1 MFRKMVSQ
9 LSLSPSAA
17 SQLTFYARRLA
28 QERITRTFS
37 AIAAVLIVLL
47 QFATILAPPTPAN
60 AASPSDLI
68 YGGVVSKDDL
78 LNRYDESKQLQAIY
92 RTFGVERRDLEK
104 TKLGTINSLDKSYK
118 TLGRVQHL
126 ATDTKFEIGKET
138 YWQRSLSVWDTG
150 SRKTTGTNYK
160 VYEGTRSL
168 DGGYFAIMVQCGNIV
183 VKTNPATPKPTTKP
197 PVPTPIPTPAP
208 TPKSATLACTRLTAN
223 IYRGEGPLEVRFTG
237 LGAATGDT
245 IEEWIYDFGDTTVAK
260 RATGSVIHVY
270 QNPGK
275 FIVHLQ
281 IRGKSGKVT
290 EKNPHCR
297 VEVTVDPKPAAYIKK
312 KSALNLTQ
320 NIVATEKPAEAGD
333 EIRYLLSTKNV
344 GGVGTNYVV
353 TEHITD
359 LLEYATVIDDG
370 GAKVDKDK
378 GVMLFPSKSLGP
390 GQTIVHTFTIK
401 IKNPV
406 PPTPIGLS
414 DRYSYDLR
422 LDNVYGT
429 AVTVAIEPPVAKQV
443 EAAAAALPATG
454 GPVATLIVLVVSGLT
469 LFFYFRNRQLAAEIK
484 LLRGDYQ
491 GGL

>member
-1 MFRKMVSQ
+1 MVSQ

-17 SQLTFYARRLA
+17 SQLTFYARRLGR
-28 QERITRTFS
+28 ERVTRTFS
-37 AIAAVLIVLL
+37 AIAATLIVLL

-104 TKLGTINSLDKSYK
+104 TRLVTINSLDKSYK
-118 TLGRVQHL
+118 TLGRIQHL

-150 SRKTTGTNYK
+150 ARKQTGTNYK

-183 VKTNPATPKPTTKP
+183 VKTNPSTPKPSTKP
-197 PVPTPIPTPAP
+197 PAPTPLPTPAP

-223 IYRGEGPLEVRFTG
+223 VYRGEGPLEVRFTG

-245 IEEWIYDFGDTTVAK
+245 IEEWLFDFGDQNVAK

-281 IRGKSGKVT
+281 VRGKSGKVT

-297 VEVTVDPKPAAYIKK
+297 VEVQVDAKPAAYMKK
-312 KSALNLTQ
+312 KSALNLTK
-320 NIVATEKPAEAGD
+320 NIEATKQPAAAGD
-333 EIRYLLSTKNV
+333 EIRYLLSTRNA
-344 GGVGTNYVV
+344 GGTGTNYVV

-370 GAKVDKDK
+370 GAKVDTKN
-378 GVMLFPSKSLGP
+378 GVMVWPAKSLGP
-390 GQTIVHTFTIK
+390 GQTIVHSFTVK
-401 IKNPV
+401 IKSPI
-406 PPTPIGLS
+406 PPTPVGLS
-414 DRYSYDLR
+414 DKYSYDLQM
-422 LDNVYGT
+422 DNVYGNAIKV
-429 AVTVAIEPPVAKQV
+429 AVEPPPAKQV
-443 EAAAAALPATG
+443 EAAAASLPATG
-454 GPVATLIVLVVSGLT
+454 GPVATVIVLVVSGLT